1 LKHALLGYATMDILE
16 YKQRLVFGTWN
27 PRPLRPQQVKRL
39 VDSFHSEGLERFDL
53 KTVIP
58 VVISPSF
65 VDISSLAK
73 HPTEP
78 EKLPPF
84 SLLPAAPKDIPIK
97 CAGGRHRL
105 EAVVR
110 YINEISTDLV
120 RIQEERDAIA
130 RILDEDLTPH
140 DLRRFNKETA
150 DEIRRLGGIQK
161 YGGQWMVAV
170 YDEGMK
176 STCLSFTSPS
186 HWLNQTYRF
195 SS

>member
-1 LKHALLGYATMDILE
+1 MDILE
-16 YKQRLVFGTWN
+16 FKQKLVFGTWN
-27 PRPLRPQQVKRL
+27 PRPLRPQQVNRL

-58 VVISPSF
+58 VVIPRRF
-65 VDISSLAK
+65 VDISSLAQ

-78 EKLPPF
+78 EKIPPF

-110 YINEISTDLV
+110 YIDEISTELV
-120 RIQEERDAIA
+120 RIQEERHAIG
-130 RILDEDLTPH
+130 RIPDDDLTEH
-140 DLRRFNKETA
+140 DHHRFSKTA
-150 DEIRRLGGIQK
+150 NDIKRLGGIKK

-186 HWLNQTYRF
+186 HRLNQTDRF